1 MKKIIAICALLTAAT
16 SVFCETTQKE
26 TADVYEVE
34 EQKQEEKKL
43 SKRKQ
48 REEERKRREAPVE
61 LASSSVF
68 RYNGFETDVKQ
79 DNTVIFYYP
88 ATKEIGFTAESTG
101 ELVLSFGK
109 VAQETIKVAFNE
121 YKDKFEKKELSTKKN
136 KTSRIFGNTKCRYI
150 YDTFFKDTK
159 AEPTVRLGYVFV
171 KKSPYFMLT
180 VEESKTTIR
189 NPVDPERDPKTKKL
203 KILFNKNQMQA
214 LIDQFDYQPNT
225 TPKTEITAETKTEK
239 QQMETATTE

>member
-136 KTSRIFGNTKCRYI
+136 KTSRIFGNTKCRYLRHI
-150 YDTFFKDTK
+150 LQGHKSRTDSK
-159 AEPTVRLGYVFV
+159 ARLR
-171 KKSPYFMLT
+171 LR
-180 VEESKTTIR
+180 E
-189 NPVDPERDPKTKKL
+189 
-203 KILFNKNQMQA
+203 KIAVLHAHGRRIKNGGDLFGSR
-214 LIDQFDYQPNT
+214 
-225 TPKTEITAETKTEK
+225 
-239 QQMETATTE
+239 